1 MAEMFNPISI
11 ALHMLNA
18 TILGT
23 AMYFL
28 LYRPVRAFMLK
39 RQNAVQSQID
49 DAASMR
55 AKAAEL
61 QRGSERLIEDAQRKA
76 AETIAQS
83 AETAERR
90 AAEII
95 ERAQGEIKRARA
107 SAEADIEK
115 MRVQAQEALRDQA
128 ADLAVQMAET
138 LIGRGITSEDH
149 TRLVGALIERL

>member
-1 MAEMFNPISI
+1 MAEMFNPVSI

-18 TILGT
+18 AILGT

-61 QRGSERLIEDAQRKA
+61 QRDSERLIEDAQRKA

-90 AAEII
+90 AAEIT
-95 ERAQGEIKRARA
+95 ERAQDEIKRARA

-115 MRVQAQEALRDQA
+115 MRIQAQEALRDQA
-128 ADLAVQMAET
+128 ADLAVQMAEK
-138 LIGRGITSEDH
+138 LIGRGITGEDH